1 MAAAAPRAKQP
12 LAAGTK
18 KHAKR
23 LERVPPNKKN
33 KIVFS
38 FPNVQARIKRPGRHT
53 RRAPFRAAPAPA
65 RSLLFASSPASA
77 PFPPPRA
84 APATAGDPQATPAPP
99 AARPASRP
107 QSPPPQHERRA
118 RTPGP
123 RAQGVR
129 LRRGPLPGAQQGG
142 GCAFEQYHCG
152 QGRSGRDKE
161 QPGPQGHGQ
170 DDSGQGR
177 GGHHVRPCARVWG
190 VFSCFLVLFCAF
202 CARFRASLRLTP
214 PPPPAPSHPARA
226 APTTAPPS

>member
-1 MAAAAPRAKQP
+1 MQIS
-12 LAAGTK
+12 
-18 KHAKR
+18 KR
-23 LERVPPNKKN
+23 
-33 KIVFS
+33 S
-38 FPNVQARIKRPGRHT
+38 QTASKRPGRHT
-53 RRAPFRAAPAPA
+53 RRVPLRAAPAPA
-65 RSLLFASSPASA
+65 RSLLFAPSPASA

-99 AARPASRP
+99 AARPPSRP

-123 RAQGVR
+123 RAQVVR

-142 GCAFEQYHCG
+142 RRQAFEYHRG
-152 QGRSGRDKE
+152 PGRGGRPSQ
-161 QPGPQGHGQ
+161 QPGPQGDGQ

-190 VFSCFLVLFCAF
+190 VFSCFLVLFCAS
-202 CARFRASLRLTP
+202 CARFCASLRLTP